1 MKKVAIWCAFLL
13 FFLHGTVLVAAAS
26 EAEAEI
32 ETEAD
37 AVRGAYADLVGAIPP
52 EVAELLPPD
61 FFAEDMTLVGE
72 AVQEATGVQA
82 IFAAVGR
89 VTGLALQDNL
99 SLLAAVCGV
108 LLLSSVLRGVQGSKK
123 LSPELARALSFCAT
137 LSLCLVIISLQRDRF
152 LEISAFFS
160 VLKALSITML
170 PLMGTLYA
178 MGGNVAAAV
187 ANHGVMSTFLA
198 LLEGAISH
206 TALPVA
212 GICICMGLL
221 DALSEG
227 VNLRSLS
234 VLIKRSYTWTFSL
247 LMLLLC
253 GALGLQTTL
262 AKGSDGLAMRTVRFA
277 AGSFLPVVGGSVSEA
292 LRTVAGSVT
301 YLRTVAG
308 TAAIVVLFLC
318 FLPVF
323 VSTLLNRIVFLLGG
337 AMAKVMRC
345 DREERLLSELAS
357 VYGYFLA
364 VIASLFVT
372 VTFSLTL
379 FAHCATAGGGL

>member
-13 FFLHGTVLVAAAS
+13 FFLHGGVLVAAAS

-32 ETEAD
+32 EAEAD
-37 AVRGAYADLVGAIPP
+37 AGRGAYADLVGAIPP
-52 EVAELLPPD
+52 EVAELLPAD
-61 FFAEDMTLVGE
+61 FFAEDMTLVGN
-72 AVQEATGVQA
+72 AVREATGAQA
-82 IFAAVGR
+82 ILAAVGR

-99 SLLAAVCGV
+99 SLLATVCGV
-108 LLLSSVLRGVQGSKK
+108 LLLSAVLRGVRGSKK

-152 LEISAFFS
+152 LEISAFFG
-160 VLKALSITML
+160 VLKTLSVAML
-170 PLMGTLYA
+170 PLTGTLYA

-221 DALSEG
+221 DALSVG
-227 VNLRSLS
+227 VDLRSLS

-292 LRTVAGSVT
+292 LRTVAG
-301 YLRTVAG
+301 

-323 VSTLLNRIVFLLGG
+323 ISTLLNRIVFLLGG
-337 AMAKVMRC
+337 AMAKVMGC
-345 DREERLLSELAS
+345 DREERLLSELAA

-379 FAHCATAGGGL
+379 FAHCATAGGGV

>member
-1 MKKVAIWCAFLL
+1 M
-13 FFLHGTVLVAAAS
+13 
-26 EAEAEI
+26 
-32 ETEAD
+32 
-37 AVRGAYADLVGAIPP
+37 
-52 EVAELLPPD
+52 
-61 FFAEDMTLVGE
+61 
-72 AVQEATGVQA
+72 
-82 IFAAVGR
+82 
-89 VTGLALQDNL
+89 
-99 SLLAAVCGV
+99 
-108 LLLSSVLRGVQGSKK
+108 
-123 LSPELARALSFCAT
+123 
-137 LSLCLVIISLQRDRF
+137 
-152 LEISAFFS
+152 
-160 VLKALSITML
+160 LKTLSITML

-253 GALGLQTTL
+253 GALGVQTTL

-337 AMAKVMRC
+337 AMAKVMGC